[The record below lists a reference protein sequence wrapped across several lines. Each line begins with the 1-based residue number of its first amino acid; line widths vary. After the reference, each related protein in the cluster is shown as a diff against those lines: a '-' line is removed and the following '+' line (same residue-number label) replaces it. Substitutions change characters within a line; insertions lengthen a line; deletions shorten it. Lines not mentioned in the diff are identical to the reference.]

1 MIAFMLALAA
11 AASTP
16 SQSSATSSQTGA
28 SRVALAT
35 VADPRGRPLLD
46 VGADDFVVQEAG
58 AAREILSV
66 RPADY
71 PIVLLLD
78 NGSDARGE
86 FELMRRA
93 AAHFIERIGQRPLA
107 LGTFGGAPKMIAG
120 FEDDRET
127 VMARLTEIAGNTN
140 AVSSLLQG
148 AALGAEAIRP
158 TGTLFSS
165 IVILSSATADGSQ
178 GSPDEMMAS
187 IVDSNA
193 ILHVIARGSD
203 LDSRAKAPRENRD
216 LTPFRS
222 IRAIAE
228 QSRGEL
234 TTIYSTASFQA
245 ALDRLADRLTSEL
258 MIEYLVPVG
267 SKPVDVKL
275 GVRLVGARVRGL
287 GVAPK

>member
-107 LGTFGGAPKMIAG
+107 LGTFGGAPKLIAG
-120 FEDDRET
+120 FDDDRET
-127 VMARLTEIAGNTN
+127 VMARLAEIRDTN
-140 AVSSLLQG
+140 AGSSLLQG

-165 IVILSSATADGSQ
+165 IVILSSATACGDW
-178 GSPDEMMAS
+178 AS
-187 IVDSNA
+187 RRSKSVLRNA
-193 ILHVIARGSD
+193 L
-203 LDSRAKAPRENRD
+203 
-216 LTPFRS
+216 
-222 IRAIAE
+222 
-228 QSRGEL
+228 
-234 TTIYSTASFQA
+234 
-245 ALDRLADRLTSEL
+245 
-258 MIEYLVPVG
+258 
-267 SKPVDVKL
+267 
-275 GVRLVGARVRGL
+275 
-287 GVAPK
+287 

>member
-1 MIAFMLALAA
+1 MRTSVIFLALALAA
-11 AASTP
+11 AASTLA
-16 SQSSATSSQTGA
+16 QSSATASQTGA
-28 SRVALAT
+28 SRVALVT
-35 VADPRGRPLLD
+35 VADPRGRSLVD
-46 VGADDFVVQEAG
+46 VSADDFVIQEAG

-86 FELMRRA
+86 FELIRRA
-93 AAHFIERIGQRPLA
+93 AAHFIERIGQRSLA
-107 LGTFGGAPKMIAG
+107 LGTFGGTPTLVTG

-127 VMARLTEIAGNTN
+127 VMARLAETAGDIN
-140 AVSSLLQG
+140 ATSSLLQG
-148 AALGAEAIRP
+148 AALGAHALQR

-165 IVILSSATADGSQ
+165 IVILSSATVDGSQ

-193 ILHVIARGSD
+193 ILHVIA
-203 LDSRAKAPRENRD
+203 NRSAQAMSG
-216 LTPFRS
+216 TGFRPG
-222 IRAIAE
+222 AALLAAAE
-228 QSRGEL
+228 QSRGEF
-234 TTIYSTASFQA
+234 TTIYSVASFQA

-267 SKPVDVKL
+267 SKPTDVKL
-275 GVRLVGARVRGL
+275 GVRIAGARVRGL